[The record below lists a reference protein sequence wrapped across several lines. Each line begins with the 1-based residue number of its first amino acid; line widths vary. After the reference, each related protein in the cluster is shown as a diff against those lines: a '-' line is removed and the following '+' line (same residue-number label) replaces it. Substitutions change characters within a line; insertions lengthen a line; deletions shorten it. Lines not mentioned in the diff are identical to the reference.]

1 MSQPRGFG
9 HARGRR
15 ASAEGGSA
23 EATHGPLPGAHG
35 RLGPGLGRGMRL
47 ASEPLLRVAPDTLAP
62 ALGVTWGIDGGTGV
76 CFPETDLKGK
86 QQKSVTVNSFRLSP

>member
-1 MSQPRGFG
+1 MAGGR
-9 HARGRR
+9 ARKGARQKPLT
-15 ASAEGGSA
+15 A
-23 EATHGPLPGAHG
+23 PLPSAHG

>member
-1 MSQPRGFG
+1 MQKRKGAQQKPRT
-9 HARGRR
+9 A
-15 ASAEGGSA
+15 
-23 EATHGPLPGAHG
+23 PLPGAHG
-35 RLGPGLGRGMRL
+35 PLGPGLGRGMRL
-47 ASEPLLRVAPDTLAP
+47 ASEPLLHVAPDTLAP

>member
-1 MSQPRGFG
+1 MAGGRARKGARQKPRT
-9 HARGRR
+9 A
-15 ASAEGGSA
+15 
-23 EATHGPLPGAHG
+23 PLPGAHG
-35 RLGPGLGRGMRL
+35 PLGPGLGRGMRL

-76 CFPETDLKGK
+76 CFPETDLNGK